1 MTPTGPMGSYG
12 FLLVLRV
19 PVVPWQEQFRITMMM
34 TTVVMSVLV
43 TMIMLW
49 VMMMMVVGTMAQTTA
64 GLRLALS
71 GLTIRA
77 GNGRAPPQAQGVLHV
92 QPMA

>member
-1 MTPTGPMGSYG
+1 MGSYG
-12 FLLVLRV
+12 FLRAT
-19 PVVPWQEQFRITMMM
+19 VVPWKEQFRITMMM
-34 TTVVMSVLV
+34 TTVVMMSVMV

-49 VMMMMVVGTMAQTTA
+49 AMMMRMVAATMVKMTA

-77 GNGRAPPQAQGVLHV
+77 GNSRAPPQAQGVLHV